1 MKGKVIVIKRRGPA
15 SGLPRCGRAYKRT
28 GSRRFNSGNLPRRAS
43 NATKEEREE
52 GQRKR
57 EEGGTGLRAANM
69 LEVTLITR
77 RAFVEIWRGAVS
89 LRLRTGKKPG
99 GPQRRGEPQV
109 KASSPSGRCPKTAL

>member
-28 GSRRFNSGNLPRRAS
+28 GSRRFNS
-43 NATKEEREE
+43 EEREE

-69 LEVTLITR
+69 LEVTLIAR

-99 GPQRRGEPQV
+99 GPQRRGDPQV
-109 KASSPSGRCPKTAL
+109 KASSPSGRCPQTAL